1 VFNLI
6 LIVVLLVVVNAL
18 YVAAEFATVAVRRIR
33 LEAMADRGDAVARR
47 LLPHVSDATALDRY
61 VAACQIGITLSS
73 LVLGAVGQGR
83 LAALLAPPMQRWWG
97 LDAVAA
103 NSASATLILLALTG
117 LQVVLG
123 ELVPKAVALRFPE
136 RVALAL
142 TLPMILSLRLFS
154 WFIALLNGSGNLV
167 LRALGVPLHAHR
179 HVHSPE
185 ELEQLL
191 AHGAQAGTLQAEEH
205 RRLKRALRFG
215 RRQVRDVM
223 VPRTRITALDADAEV
238 QVLLDTVESSPYTR
252 FPVYRDSEDTILG
265 ILHLKDLSL
274 AMASEEGP
282 GSLESLMRKATV
294 FPSSMAVDAVLEG
307 LRRERA
313 HMAILVDEYGGTEG
327 LVTLEDLIE
336 EVLGE
341 IDDEFDRARPA
352 LVRVAPGEYLVR
364 GIVPLG
370 ELEESIGL
378 CAGIREVHTV
388 GGLVMH
394 LAGRVPE
401 PGQIVHCSGFEM
413 KVEEMRQR
421 QVARVRIR
429 LEARR

>member
-1 VFNLI
+1 MFSLT
-6 LIVVLLVVVNAL
+6 LIVALLVAINAL
-18 YVAAEFATVAVRRIR
+18 YVAAEFASVAVRRIR
-33 LEAMADRGDAVARR
+33 LEAMADRGDSAARR
-47 LLPHVSDATALDRY
+47 LLPHVSDATSLDRY

-73 LVLGAVGQGR
+73 LVLGAVGQGS
-83 LAALLAPPMQRWWG
+83 LASWLAPPMRLYAG
-97 LDAVAA
+97 LDAAA
-103 NSASATLILLALTG
+103 AASASATLVLLGLTC

-123 ELVPKAVALRFPE
+123 ELVPKAVALRHPE
-136 RVALAL
+136 QVALGL
-142 TLPMILSLRLFS
+142 TLPMLFSLRLFS

-223 VPRTRITALDADAEV
+223 VPRTRITALDADADL
-238 QVLLDTVESSPYTR
+238 QVCLDIVESSPYTR
-252 FPVYRDSEDTILG
+252 FPVYRQNEDTILG
-265 ILHLKDLSL
+265 LLHLKDLSMAL
-274 AMASEEGP
+274 ASPDGP
-282 GSLESLMRKATV
+282 GNLESILRQATV

-307 LRRERA
+307 LRQERA

-341 IDDEFDRARPA
+341 IDDEFDRARPT
-352 LVRVAPGEYLVR
+352 LTRVGPGEYLVR
-364 GIVPLG
+364 GVLPLV

-378 CAGIREVHTV
+378 RAGIREVHTV

-394 LAGRVPE
+394 LVGQVPE
-401 PGQIVHCSGFEM
+401 VGQVVPCSGFEL

-429 LEARR
+429 LEGRR

>member
-1 VFNLI
+1 MFNLL
-6 LIVVLLVVVNAL
+6 LIVVLLVAINAL

-33 LEAMADRGDAVARR
+33 LEAMADRGDATARR

-73 LVLGAVGQGR
+73 LILGAVGQGR
-83 LAALLAPPMQRWWG
+83 LAALLAPPMRQWWG
-97 LDAVAA
+97 LDAGSA

-136 RVALAL
+136 RVALGL
-142 TLPMILSLRLFS
+142 TLPMVLSLRLFS

-191 AHGAQAGTLQAEEH
+191 AHGAQAGTLQADEH
-205 RRLKRALRFG
+205 RRLKQALRFG
-215 RRQVRDVM
+215 RRQVRVVM
-223 VPRTRITALDADAEV
+223 VPRTRIPALAVAAEI
-238 QVLLDTVESSPYTR
+238 QGPLDIVEASPYTR
-252 FPVYRDSEDTILG
+252 FPVYRQSEDTILG

-274 AMASEEGP
+274 ALASDDGP
-282 GSLESLMRKATV
+282 GHLESIMRKATV
-294 FPSSMAVDAVLEG
+294 FPSSMAVDAVLEA

-341 IDDEFDRARPA
+341 IDDEFDRARPT
-352 LVRVAPGEYLVR
+352 LTRVAPGEYLVR
-364 GIVPLG
+364 GVVPLV
-370 ELEESIGL
+370 ELEEAIGL
-378 CAGIREVHTV
+378 HAGVREVHTV

-394 LAGRVPE
+394 LVGQVPV
-401 PGQIVHCSGFEM
+401 PGQVVRCSGFEL

-429 LEARR
+429 LEGRR